1 MSGHLFIVHGDL
13 TQLCCD
19 AWLVPC
25 DIDAVPSRSWT
36 RSFGHLDRAK
46 LRWADPTEEWRR
58 GKQRVLKVVDWDER
72 LPRPWVG
79 NVGAVPSTDVSWFVA
94 GAEQFIERVTDDLRD
109 NGSPPRNGR
118 AKHLL
123 ALPVI
128 GTRYGGKRHWT
139 GDVVRALVPALQRLA
154 AAKDVD
160 IALVTNDEL
169 TYASAQ
175 ALRGADP
182 AAWPGLDE
190 HLWRM
195 GEQLALTAGN
205 GDLVLFVGA
214 GVSKNAGLPDWG
226 GLLRDLAREAGMNEA
241 ELGALRELGALDQ
254 ARAIELR
261 METSQ
266 PAQATKR
273 VLGQRIAEAFSR
285 VHGYALSHALLA
297 ALPAREV
304 ITTNYDTL
312 FERASQAAGRTVSVL
327 PHEPRSG
334 ASRWLLKMHGCVT
347 DPDNIVLTREDYMR
361 YDLRRQALAGIV
373 QALLLMRHML
383 FIGFSLRDDNFH
395 RIADAV
401 RRARVPAKAEASSPV
416 DRFGTA
422 LSLFSSPLEQSLWG
436 KDLDWVNMQSTS
448 PPTGGGEE
456 SDRAWAEA
464 ARRLELFL
472 DSLLARTGTTAY
484 LLHPRFEGA
493 LSTSERGLAEKL
505 QHFLDEIDRDPSVKA
520 APAWKHLE
528 ALLHRL
534 GWPRTPG

>member
-13 TQLCCD
+13 TLLSCD

-36 RSFGHLDRAK
+36 RSFGHLQGR
-46 LRWADPTEEWRR
+46 LFRWADPTEEWRS
-58 GKQRVLKVVDWDER
+58 GKQRVLKVLPWEDH

-79 NVGAVPSTDVSWFVA
+79 NVAAVPSTEVSWFVA
-94 GAEQFIERVTDDLRD
+94 GAEEFIERVTDDLREH
-109 NGSPPRNGR
+109 GTPPRNGR

-160 IALVTNDEL
+160 IALVSNDEL

-175 ALRGADP
+175 AQRGTDP
-182 AAWPGLDE
+182 SAWPELDE
-190 HLWRM
+190 HLWRT
-195 GEQLALTAGN
+195 GEHLAHVAAN

-226 GLLRDLAREAGMNEA
+226 GLLRNLARNAGLSED
-241 ELGALRELGALDQ
+241 ELGALKELGPLDQ

-261 METSQ
+261 MESVR
-266 PAQATKR
+266 PQASKR
-273 VLGQRIAEAFSR
+273 ILGEKIADAFSR

-297 ALPAREV
+297 ALPVREV

-312 FERASQAAGRTVSVL
+312 FERASKAAGMAVSVL

-334 ASRWLLKMHGCVT
+334 ASRWVLKMHGCVT

-401 RRARVPAKAEASSPV
+401 RRARVPAKPNASSPV

-436 KDLDWVNMQSTS
+436 NDLEWVNMQSTP
-448 PPTGGGEE
+448 PPTGRSEE
-456 SDRAWAEA
+456 SDKAWADA

-493 LSTSERGLAEKL
+493 LSDPEHALADKL
-505 QHFLDEIDRDPSVKA
+505 QRFLDEVDRDPTVKT
-520 APAWKHLE
+520 APAWKQLE

-534 GWPRTPG
+534 GWPRTP

>member
-1 MSGHLFIVHGDL
+1 MSGHLFILHGDL
-13 TQLCCD
+13 TLLSCD

-25 DIDAVPSRSWT
+25 DIDAMPSRSWT
-36 RSFGHLDRAK
+36 RSFSHLQGRS
-46 LRWADPTEEWRR
+46 LRWATPTEEWRR
-58 GKQRVLKVVDWDER
+58 GKQRVLKVVEWEDH

-94 GAEQFIERVTDDLRD
+94 GAEEFIERVTDDLRAH
-109 NGSPPRNGR
+109 GTPPRNGR

-139 GDVVRALVPALQRLA
+139 GDVVRALVPVLQRLA
-154 AAKDVD
+154 IAKDVD
-160 IALVTNDEL
+160 IALVSNDEL

-175 ALRGADP
+175 AQRGADP
-182 AAWPGLDE
+182 SSWPDLDE
-190 HLWRM
+190 HLWRT
-195 GEQLALTAGN
+195 GESLAHVAAN
-205 GDLVLFVGA
+205 GDLVLFIGA

-226 GLLRDLAREAGMNEA
+226 GLLRDLARDAGMNEA
-241 ELGALRELGALDQ
+241 ELGALKELGALDQ

-261 METSQ
+261 METSMQ
-266 PAQATKR
+266 PQASKR
-273 VLGQRIAEAFSR
+273 ILGERIADAFAR

-312 FERASQAAGRTVSVL
+312 FERASQAAGMTVSVL
-327 PHEPRSG
+327 PHEPQSG
-334 ASRWLLKMHGCVT
+334 ASRWVLKMHGCVT

-401 RRARVPAKAEASSPV
+401 RRARVPAKADAPSPV
-416 DRFGTA
+416 GRFGTA
-422 LSLFSSPLEQSLWG
+422 LSLFWSPLEQSLWG
-436 KDLDWVNMQSTS
+436 NDLDWVNMQST
-448 PPTGGGEE
+448 PPPAGRNEE
-456 SDRAWAEA
+456 SDKAWAEA

-493 LSTSERGLAEKL
+493 LSDTERGLADKL
-505 QHFLDEIDRDPSVKA
+505 QRFLDEVDRDPSVKS

-534 GWPRTPG
+534 GWPRTP

>member
-13 TQLCCD
+13 TQLVCD

-25 DIDAVPSRSWT
+25 DINATPSRSWT
-36 RSFGHLDRAK
+36 RSFSHLDARA
-46 LRWADPTEEWRR
+46 LRWAEPTEEWRR
-58 GKQRVLKVVDWDER
+58 GKQRILPVVQWADH

-94 GAEQFIERVTDDLRD
+94 GAEEFIERVTDDLRAR
-109 NGSPPRNGR
+109 GARPRHGR

-128 GTRYGGKRHWT
+128 GTRFGGKRHWA
-139 GDVVRALVPALQRLA
+139 GDVVRALVPALQRMA
-154 AAKDVD
+154 EAKDVD

-169 TYASAQ
+169 MYASAQ
-175 ALRGADP
+175 AQRGTDP
-182 AAWPGLDE
+182 AAWPELDE
-190 HLWRM
+190 NLWRM
-195 GEQLALTAGN
+195 GEDLASVAAN

-226 GLLRDLAREAGMNEA
+226 GLLRDLAREAGMNED
-241 ELGALRELGALDQ
+241 ELGALRDLGALDQ

-266 PAQATKR
+266 RTQASKR
-273 VLGQRIAEAFSR
+273 ILGQRIADAFSR

-312 FERASQAAGRTVSVL
+312 FERASEAAGMTVSVL

-334 ASRWLLKMHGCVT
+334 ASRWVLKMHGCVM

-361 YDLRRQALAGIV
+361 YDLRRQALSGIV

-401 RRARVPAKAEASSPV
+401 RRARVPAKADAQSHV
-416 DRFGTA
+416 DRFGTS

-436 KDLDWVNMQSTS
+436 NDLDWVNMQSTP
-448 PPTGGGEE
+448 PPTGPREE
-456 SDRAWAEA
+456 SDKAWAAA

-493 LSTSERGLAEKL
+493 LSASERGLADKL
-505 QHFLDEIDRDPSVKA
+505 QKFLDEVDRDPSVKA
-520 APAWKHLE
+520 APAWKQLE

-534 GWPRTPG
+534 GWPQTP